1 MVDRHTLK
9 SSSNVWS
16 RDLFLLFTVLITKKP
31 ASQRYDVERG
41 RSAPI
46 ASFVIMGYSS
56 LRDNQN
62 EVISVDKCFS
72 FSPLSFLIS
81 VSSSSSE
88 TVNFADPQ
96 AFIVNGSLTQ
106 SRKIHQ
112 VMENTFQRFY
122 SAATE
127 FVELNRQNLRP
138 VCNLLSIETFQLCS
152 LF

>member
-9 SSSNVWS
+9 SSNVWS
-16 RDLFLLFTVLITKKP
+16 RDLFLLFTVVITEKP
-31 ASQRYDVERG
+31 ASQRYDVEKG
-41 RSAPI
+41 RSASI
-46 ASFVIMGYSS
+46 ALFVIMGYSS

-62 EVISVDKCFS
+62 EVISVDKCFR

-106 SRKIHQ
+106 SK
-112 VMENTFQRFY
+112 EDTSSDGKYFSTF
-122 SAATE
+122 
-127 FVELNRQNLRP
+127 
-138 VCNLLSIETFQLCS
+138 LLSSDRVCRIKLTKSLPSLQSFCQLKHFYFV